1 MPDIIDFMHGISSLL
16 NTGGMATIEFQHVMS
31 MLKGNQFDTIYHE
44 HYSYLSLSVV
54 QKIAAACGLSVVDV
68 DRIKTHGGSLRVWLA
83 HQGSSQSSASVE
95 TVLLEEQNFG
105 LENITSYNDFHKK
118 ALDAK
123 FGLLRYLMQA
133 KDSGLNVLGYGAA
146 AKGSTLLNFAG
157 IKSDL
162 LTSVADLAPSKQGKY
177 FPGSHIPIISPNE
190 LHQSRPDQI
199 LVFPWNIIDEI
210 KKSLSSYELVTAIPF
225 LTKHS
230 PSRS

>member
-31 MLKGNQFDTIYHE
+31 MLKGNQFDTIYE

-105 LENITSYNDFHKK
+105 LENITSYNNFHKK

-146 AKGSTLLNFAG
+146 AKGSTLLNFA
-157 IKSDL
+157 
-162 LTSVADLAPSKQGKY
+162 
-177 FPGSHIPIISPNE
+177 
-190 LHQSRPDQI
+190 HQI
-199 LVFPWNIIDEI
+199 
-210 KKSLSSYELVTAIPF
+210 
-225 LTKHS
+225 
-230 PSRS
+230 